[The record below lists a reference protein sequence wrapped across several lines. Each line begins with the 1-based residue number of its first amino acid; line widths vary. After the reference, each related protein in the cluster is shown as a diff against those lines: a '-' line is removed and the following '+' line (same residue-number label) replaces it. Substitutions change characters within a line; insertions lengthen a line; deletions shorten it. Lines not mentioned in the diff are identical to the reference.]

1 MSQIKD
7 ESMFLDEAA
16 KKYSCELPSQISASK
31 ITLINSKK
39 FNLYKNNETFSDSEV
54 RNTEADAAL
63 SKLHHCDL
71 NLGENRSDTI
81 VDLKNGNFHSKRLY
95 LEVVSKGNR
104 LIW

>member
-1 MSQIKD
+1 
-7 ESMFLDEAA
+7 MFLDEAA

-71 NLGENRSDTI
+71 NLGENVERSVGGSDTI